1 MRNEA
6 AMSVR
11 TISTVELYRRCATEF
26 ATLVGLV
33 GDRWAAPTP
42 CEGWDVRA
50 LLWHIVEEDRWTPP
64 LLAGLTVAQVGDR
77 ISGDPGDA
85 DPVAA
90 FGAAAA
96 LAMTAVQ
103 GDGAMERTVHL
114 SFGDVPGREYA
125 LQLAADHLVH
135 AWDLSC
141 ALGLDVRLDPEAV
154 AAVHTWF
161 GPNEDAYRQAG
172 LIGPRGSLPDR
183 GGPQEE
189 LLTMFGRNP

>member
-1 MRNEA
+1 
-6 AMSVR
+6 MSVH

-50 LLWHIVEEDRWTPP
+50 LLRHIVEEDRWTPP
-64 LLAGLTVAQVGDR
+64 LLAGLTVAEVGDR

-90 FGAAAA
+90 FRAAAA
-96 LAMTAVQ
+96 LAVSAVQ

-135 AWDLSC
+135 AWDLSR

-154 AAVHTWF
+154 AAVRTWF
-161 GPNEDAYRQAG
+161 ESNEDAYRQAG
-172 LIGPRGSLPDR
+172 LIGPRGSLPER

-189 LLTMFGRNP
+189 LMTMFGRNP